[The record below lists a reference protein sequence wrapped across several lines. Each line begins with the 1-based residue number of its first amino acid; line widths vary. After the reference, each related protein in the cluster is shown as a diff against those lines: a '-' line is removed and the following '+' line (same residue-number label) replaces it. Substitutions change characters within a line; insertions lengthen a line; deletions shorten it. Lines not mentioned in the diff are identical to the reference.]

1 MIGSK
6 PAYLG
11 SEAAPPGLEP
21 ACPGSEAAPPGSEPA
36 CLGLEAAPPGLEPI
50 TGYKKEG
57 EDKIMI
63 LLKS

>member
-1 MIGSK
+1 LI
-6 PAYLG
+6 
-11 SEAAPPGLEP
+11 
-21 ACPGSEAAPPGSEPA
+21 GSEAAPPGSEPA
-36 CLGLEAAPPGLEPI
+36 CLGSEAAPPSLEPAYSGLEPI